1 MSAVRRYN
9 QRQRKKKHVGEF
21 QEVGFMIEAQLS
33 QALSQQERDAFLN
46 RFLNEAIEANGLG
59 FGGGLDDDFGGF
71 VVSEKAYGKL
81 DESHRA
87 LVTAWLNQQSM
98 LKDVQ
103 VGPLRDAWYGWG

>member
-71 VVSEKAYGKL
+71 VVSEKAYCKL
-81 DESHRA
+81 DESQRS
-87 LVTAWLNQQSM
+87 LVIAWLNQQTM
-98 LKDVQ
+98 LKYVQ
-103 VGPLRDAWYGWG
+103 VVPLRDAWYGWG